1 MPLMQSREQNK
12 KPQII
17 TTKLS
22 FTNKTKAPTA
32 FLLTLSSN
40 FKVSKL
46 WNHSGEQTSHSCS
59 HRAFVCEAWNWTQ
72 HYHTRTP
79 FLWKVRPLPQCGNE
93 KAMVSEQSQTD
104 AGKWVKLQN
113 YTLVNAGW
121 VKSKVPNGCW
131 EGKTAA
137 IPPSF
142 TLSFFLSQ
150 LAKKT

>member
-59 HRAFVCEAWNWTQ
+59 HRAFVRPETGHSITTQ
-72 HYHTRTP
+72 GHHFFGKSGHFPSVGMKKQWFQSNLRQMLGSGLNYRTTHW
-79 FLWKVRPLPQCGNE
+79 LMLG
-93 KAMVSEQSQTD
+93 
-104 AGKWVKLQN
+104 
-113 YTLVNAGW
+113 GW
-121 VKSKVPNGCW
+121 RARCQ
-131 EGKTAA
+131 TAA
-137 IPPSF
+137 EREKLLLYHPLSLY
-142 TLSFFLSQ
+142 LSFSPS
-150 LAKKT
+150 